1 MDLLYQSLDSLE
13 DSTFK
18 CLHIKRKHHK
28 VPLHYHP
35 EIEIMYNIE
44 GIGSRVVGN
53 SVQSYAEGDFVLVG
67 SNTPHVWKS
76 APEHYEENDLRVECL
91 VLFIP
96 DQLPLFELQEL
107 HPVKRLLQDSK
118 RGIQFPA
125 AQVPTLSKK
134 LKTIYRTHGMK
145 RVMNVLGL
153 LDYMASLK
161 NTSYLSTPQLSAE
174 HGQRDFDRLSQC
186 IDFLLR
192 NYDQKIKLQTLAD
205 LANMTPNSFCRYFKK
220 RTTKSF
226 SQYLAELRIGK
237 AAQLLS
243 QTEKNIDQI
252 AFQSGFNSLSN
263 FNEQFKR
270 IKGQSPS
277 AFRKRHAHVAQ

>member
-1 MDLLYQSLDSLE
+1 MDLLYQNLEALE

-18 CLHIKRKHHK
+18 CLHIKRKHHR

-53 SVQSYAEGDFVLVG
+53 SVQSYGEGDFVLVG

-76 APEHYEENDLRVECL
+76 APEHYEENELRVECL

-96 DQLPLFELQEL
+96 DQLPLFDLQEL
-107 HPVKRLLQDSK
+107 YPVKRLLEESK

-125 AQVPTLSKK
+125 VQVPTLGEK
-134 LKTIYRTHGMK
+134 LRNIYHTHGID

-153 LDYMASLK
+153 LHYMANLK
-161 NTSYLSTPQLSAE
+161 HTSYLSTPQLSTE
-174 HGQRDFDRLSQC
+174 HDQRDFDRLSQC

-226 SQYLAELRIGK
+226 SQYLTELRIGK

-243 QTEKNIDQI
+243 QTGKNIDQI

-263 FNEQFKR
+263 FNEQFKK
-270 IKGQSPS
+270 IKGLSPPE
-277 AFRKRHAHVAQ
+277 FRKLHAHLAQ